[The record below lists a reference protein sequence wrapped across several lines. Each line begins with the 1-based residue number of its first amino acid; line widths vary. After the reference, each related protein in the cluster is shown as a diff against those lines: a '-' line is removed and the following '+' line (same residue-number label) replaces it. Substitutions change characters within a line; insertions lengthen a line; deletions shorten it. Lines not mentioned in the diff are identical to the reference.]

1 MSKDHLRFRVV
12 EGIAEITINRPE
24 KRNAMSL
31 EMWRMMVKHV
41 EAATHDRSV
50 IAIVLR
56 GVDQT
61 AFAAGADIEE
71 MLHIAASRDAAWE
84 LMNAVHYAEQS
95 LSDCPKP
102 SIAMISGICVGGGV
116 ELALGCDLRFA
127 ARTSKFAIPPA
138 KLGLVYSLSST
149 KRLIQLVGIGRA
161 RDLLYS
167 ARTFNSSEALDIGF
181 VERVFDDADLERET
195 IGYLRTLAERSQYS
209 IQAAKLVSATALAGG
224 SDDDEP
230 VRRVRGDALAGEDAK
245 EGLKAFSEKR
255 PPRFTWR

>member
-12 EGIAEITINRPE
+12 DGIAEITINRPE

-71 MLHIAASRDAAWE
+71 MLDIATSHDAAWE
-84 LMNAVHYAEQS
+84 LMNAVRDAEQS

-127 ARTSKFAIPPA
+127 ARNFEIRDPSGKARIGVQPIVHEEADSTCRSWPRTRS
-138 KLGLVYSLSST
+138 SLQRPHVQFVRSSRH
-149 KRLIQLVGIGRA
+149 RLCRA
-161 RDLLYS
+161 RIRRCGPRAGDDRVCAN
-167 ARTFNSSEALDIGF
+167 ARA
-181 VERVFDDADLERET
+181 
-195 IGYLRTLAERSQYS
+195 
-209 IQAAKLVSATALAGG
+209 ALAILDPGG
-224 SDDDEP
+224 QIRE
-230 VRRVRGDALAGEDAK
+230 RRGACRRLG
-245 EGLKAFSEKR
+245 R
-255 PPRFTWR
+255 R

>member
-12 EGIAEITINRPE
+12 DGVAEITINRPE

-31 EMWRMMVKHV
+31 DMWRMMVKYV
-41 EAATHDRSV
+41 EEATHDRSV

-71 MLHIAASRDAAWE
+71 MFHIAASQDAAWE
-84 LMNAVHYAEQS
+84 LMNAVHYAERS

-127 ARTSKFAIPPA
+127 ARNSKFAIPPA

-149 KRLIQLVGIGRA
+149 KRLIQLVGLGRA

-167 ARTFNSSEALDIGF
+167 ARTFDSFEALDIGF
-181 VERVFDDADLERET
+181 VERVFDDANLERET
-195 IGYLRTLAERSQYS
+195 IAYVQTLAQRSQYS
-209 IQAAKLVSATALAGG
+209 IRAAKFVSAAAVAGG
-224 SDDDEP
+224 SDDDESI
-230 VRRVRGDALAGEDAK
+230 RRVRGEAFSGEDVK
-245 EGLKAFSEKR
+245 EGLRAFSEKR
-255 PPRFTWR
+255 SPSFNWR